1 MLSPLASALEDSWDA
16 IQLAGTLDELNEIAS
31 ATGRGLGYRWFA
43 YLRIAGGSPEL
54 VSSFPLPFS
63 QLYID
68 LRLNDEDPIVRH
80 ARLTNVP
87 FFWSDAEGADL
98 HINPQERVPKEA
110 VKYGIRSG
118 FTIPIHAGYNKFASL
133 TFAGP
138 IAKGPSRLDIL
149 NACNSIQI
157 TALQLHT
164 RFAMGAA
171 TSKVPTGPSLTWRQ
185 RQCLTWSARGKTMSE
200 IAVILGISARTVLFH
215 LQDARSRL
223 GAQTITQA
231 VAQAIRINQIPE
243 A

>member
-1 MLSPLASALEDSWDA
+1 MLSPITSALEDFWDA
-16 IQLAGTLDELNEIAS
+16 IQRADTFEELREIAS
-31 ATGRGLGYRWFA
+31 ATGRELGFQWFA

-54 VSSFPLPFS
+54 VSSFPSSFS
-63 QLYID
+63 QFYID
-68 LRLNDEDPIVRH
+68 HRLSDEDPLVRH

-87 FFWSDAEGADL
+87 FFWSDSEEADL
-98 HINPQERVPKEA
+98 QIDPQERVPKEA

-138 IAKGPSRLDIL
+138 VAKGPSRADIL
-149 NACNSIQI
+149 SASNSIQL

-164 RFAMGAA
+164 RFTLGASA
-171 TSKVPTGPSLTWRQ
+171 RKVATGPSLTCRQ

-200 IAVILGISARTVLFH
+200 TGIILGISPRTVLFH

-231 VAQAIRINQIPE
+231 VAEAIRINQIPE